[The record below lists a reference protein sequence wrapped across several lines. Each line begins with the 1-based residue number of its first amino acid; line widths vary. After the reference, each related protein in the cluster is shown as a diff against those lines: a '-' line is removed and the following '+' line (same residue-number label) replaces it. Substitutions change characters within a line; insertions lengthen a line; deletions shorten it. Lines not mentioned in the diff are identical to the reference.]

1 MTPFAL
7 LAALAGLSH
16 REASEL
22 LSVRLDTVKSW
33 SSGRNRCPPGALA
46 ELKRLIA
53 RQERA
58 AREALAMFERA
69 KTAEFERGATA
80 ARVIAEIE
88 LGYPAD
94 DDEAR
99 TLGWPC
105 VGAWGAMAARVI
117 AGSPAPV
124 SLAPALDPLAGEV
137 ATGHEGL

>member
-58 AREALAMFERA
+58 AREALAMI
-69 KTAEFERGATA
+69 ERGKP
-80 ARVIAEIE
+80 AEIE
-88 LGYPAD
+88 LGYLAD

-105 VGAWGAMAARVI
+105 IGAWGAMAARVI

>member
-1 MTPFAL
+1 MTPFSL
-7 LAALAGLSH
+7 LESLAGLSH
-16 REASEL
+16 REAREL

-69 KTAEFERGATA
+69 KTAEL
-80 ARVIAEIE
+80 E

-117 AGSPAPV
+117 AGSPDPV
-124 SLAPALDPLAGEV
+124 SLAPRGSTPANAPAGV
-137 ATGHEGL
+137 KVSPGARPARSA